1 MIWVAVPRIRD
12 DGNRPARSACT
23 VTAATPSASIQTS
36 IGGSVPAAGSSPA
49 NFAVLDG
56 DLSPDWL
63 ERLSGSAAVAVDTE
77 AMGLVHGRDRLCL
90 VQIADA
96 HDNVC
101 CIRILRGQSAAPL
114 LKQLME
120 NPAVEKVFHFARFD
134 VAALGEGLGIAVAPL
149 FCTKVA
155 SRLARTYTNRHGLK
169 DLVQELCGVEL
180 DKGAQSSDWG
190 RVEELSEAQLA
201 YAANDVRFLLSGR
214 DALVRMLMREE
225 RLDLAV
231 RSFACIP
238 VIAELDRGRFGAIF
252 EHRS

>member
-1 MIWVAVPRIRD
+1 MARAPHHLPLSSP
-12 DGNRPARSACT
+12 NAATRSA
-23 VTAATPSASIQTS
+23 
-36 IGGSVPAAGSSPA
+36 PAAGSSPA
-49 NFAVLDG
+49 RFAVLDG
-56 DLSPDWL
+56 DLNPEWHALLGASTAL
-63 ERLSGSAAVAVDTE
+63 AVDTE

-90 VQIADA
+90 VQISDE

-101 CIRILRGQSAAPL
+101 CIRILRGQQEAPL

-120 NPAVEKVFHFARFD
+120 APGIEKVFHFARFD
-134 VAALGEGLGIAVAPL
+134 VAALGEGLGIAVNPL

-169 DLVQELCGVEL
+169 EVVNELCGVEL

-190 RVEELSEAQLA
+190 QVEELSEAQLA
-201 YAANDVRFLLSGR
+201 YAANDVRYLLAARARLIAMLQREGR
-214 DALVRMLMREE
+214 ME
-225 RLDLAV
+225 LAQ

-252 EHRS
+252 EHRC